1 MNTAAVLTPLR
12 SERTALRGVV
22 SAPVIRS
29 GRGPSRRIG
38 CTGPV
43 LVVGVAGALSRHLRP
58 GDLVVAADLRTET
71 GVSPSLAAPL
81 LFSAVRRLGLPVH
94 LGPLLSRRRVVLGRD
109 RAAQAESGAVAVD
122 TESAYLAAQV
132 AAGQTVALRAISDT
146 PDAGLLSPGIIWR
159 GISALRAL
167 RAAAPAIDQWFAA
180 TGDRVVLLANR
191 PAAVAALAAQAD
203 VVLVAGTTQSPDAA
217 RLAKTAENS
226 GCPAYLVEDPAS
238 VDLRWLSGAGT
249 VGIAVAATALSD
261 FGRQLVGC
269 LAGLG
274 QTTVREIA

>member
-1 MNTAAVLTPLR
+1 MTTGAVLTPLR

-43 LVVGVAGALSRHLRP
+43 LVAGVAGALNRQLRP
-58 GDLVVAADLRTET
+58 GDLVVATDLRTDT
-71 GVSPSLAAPL
+71 GISRSLAAPL
-81 LFSAVRRLGLPVH
+81 LFGAVRRLGLPVH
-94 LGPLLSRRRVVLGRD
+94 LGPLLSRTRVMLGRD
-109 RAAQAESGAVAVD
+109 RAVHAASGAVAVD

-132 AAGQTVALRAISDT
+132 PAGQTVALRAISDT

-159 GISALRAL
+159 GISALKAL
-167 RAAAPAIDQWFAA
+167 RSAAPAIDQWYAA

-191 PAAVAALAAQAD
+191 PAAVRVLAEQAD
-203 VVLVAGTTQSPDAA
+203 VVLVAGKTRSPDAA
-217 RLAKTAENS
+217 RLAEIAENN
-226 GCPAYLVEDPAS
+226 GRPAHLVEDPAS

-249 VGIAVAATALSD
+249 VGIAVAATASSD
-261 FGRQLVGC
+261 VGRQLAGC

-274 QTTVREIA
+274 RTTVREIA